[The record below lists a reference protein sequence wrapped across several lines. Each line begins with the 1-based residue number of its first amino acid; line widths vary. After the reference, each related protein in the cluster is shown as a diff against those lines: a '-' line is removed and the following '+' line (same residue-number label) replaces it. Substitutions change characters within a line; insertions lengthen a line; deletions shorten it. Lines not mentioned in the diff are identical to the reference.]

1 MELGGYFN
9 LCLPVG
15 VVLWL
20 TEGRKRIGSRWL
32 LMTVAMLGGLLLTFT
47 FGAWLSLVATTGL
60 FALFMDKKR
69 RLKTIAAGALA
80 FLLLVTVLAA
90 GPLRPFIED
99 RVGQMAFDAA
109 GRLARSEEHTSELH
123 SNLNL
128 VCRLLLEKKKNH

>member
-32 LMTVAMLGGLLLTFT
+32 LKTVAMLGGLLLTFT
-47 FGAWLSLVATTGL
+47 FGAWLSLVEKTGL

-69 RLKTIAAGALA
+69 RLKTIAGGALS
-80 FLLLVTVLAA
+80 FLLLVNSLEAR
-90 GPLRPFIED
+90 PLRPLIQDSSGRET
-99 RVGQMAFDAA
+99 VYAA
-109 GRLARSEEHTSELH
+109 
-123 SNLNL
+123 
-128 VCRLLLEKKKNH
+128 